1 MEFFRDTNIDFL
13 GKKWYFLIFSLIFSV
28 AGVLSMAF
36 WHGIPLGVDFR
47 GGTLVYVKYAHTPD
61 PSAIHTE
68 IERAGLKNARVQRY
82 GQPGNNEVLIALDI
96 QETSEQA
103 LDKGKTQIIQA
114 LESHAAAG
122 QAGPQQLQFVDRREL
137 SFGEGPASPRIGR
150 RGQPA
155 LHRDSSGIV
164 DYRDKTKSGVLGS
177 IDELKS
183 VADPAVV
190 ASLQESFF
198 VSDFGIRNVE
208 IVGPQV
214 GQQLRK
220 QAILATLYSLG
231 GMLIYLGFRFEW
243 IYGVAAVLTV
253 FHDTLITVGA
263 FSLLNWEISLT
274 VIAAIL
280 TLIGY
285 SNNDTIVVFDRIREN
300 IKLLRREKLADIV
313 NKSINQTLSR
323 TILTAGLTFLTVLAL
338 FLFGGEVLHGFSFAL
353 VIGILIGT
361 YSSIAIAAPILVAY
375 QDWRGGG
382 ARSRLPCHCGRAAA
396 RRSRR
401 KKLRSES
408 GPSGVKSL
416 TCPQRQEFAEGS
428 SERAGAKRM
437 RSVSKFS

>member
-1 MEFFRDTNIDFL
+1 MEFFRDTSIDFL
-13 GKKWYFLIFSLIFSV
+13 GKKWYFLTFSLIFCV

-61 PSAIHTE
+61 VAAIHAE
-68 IERAGLKNARVQRY
+68 LDRAGLKNPRVQRY
-82 GQPGNNEVLIALDI
+82 GPVANDEVLIALDI

-103 LDKGKTQIIQA
+103 LDKGKIQIIQA
-114 LESHAAAG
+114 LESQAVPGKQDLNNSSSITIQKDLLEKDPLFLGAGADANPRYTAIG
-122 QAGPQQLQFVDRREL
+122 QA
-137 SFGEGPASPRIGR
+137 
-150 RGQPA
+150 
-155 LHRDSSGIV
+155 IV

-177 IDELKS
+177 IDELKG

-190 ASLQESFF
+190 ASLRDNFY

-214 GQQLRK
+214 GGQLRR

-231 GMLIYLGFRFEW
+231 GMLIYLGLRFEW

-300 IKLLRREKLADIV
+300 VKLLRRDRLADIV

-375 QDWRGGG
+375 QEWRGERGK
-382 ARSRLPCHCGRAAA
+382 RAIAMP
-396 RRSRR
+396 
-401 KKLRSES
+401 LRPGN
-408 GPSGVKSL
+408 GPA
-416 TCPQRQEFAEGS
+416 Q
-428 SERAGAKRM
+428 AKEKIK
-437 RSVSKFS
+437 V

>member
-13 GKKWYFLIFSLIFSV
+13 GKKWYFLTFSLIFSV

-61 PSAIHTE
+61 PSAIHSE

-82 GQPGNNEVLIALDI
+82 GQPGINEVLIALDI

-103 LDKGKTQIIQA
+103 LDKGKIQILQA
-114 LESHAAAG
+114 LESHAAPGKQDLNNSSSLTVANYLLEKDPLHLG
-122 QAGPQQLQFVDRREL
+122 SGAEANPRYTAIAQA
-137 SFGEGPASPRIGR
+137 
-150 RGQPA
+150 
-155 LHRDSSGIV
+155 IV
-164 DYRDKTKSGVLGS
+164 NYRDKTKSGVLGS
-177 IDELKS
+177 ISNDELKS
-183 VADPAVV
+183 VADPSVV
-190 ASLQESFF
+190 ASLQDGFY

-375 QDWRGGG
+375 QDWRGGRG
-382 ARSRLPCHCGRAAA
+382 
-396 RRSRR
+396 
-401 KKLRSES
+401 KKPMAMPLRSGS
-408 GPSGVKSL
+408 GPAQLKEKVK
-416 TCPQRQEFAEGS
+416 
-428 SERAGAKRM
+428 
-437 RSVSKFS
+437 V